1 MFTRFSENIYF
12 FVLGLSINLTK
23 FGKENAY
30 EKNILQNCMNFI
42 NAYIYICIYSKKIL
56 KGSKHL

>member
-30 EKNILQNCMNFI
+30 EKNILQNCMNLI
-42 NAYIYICIYSKKIL
+42 NAYIYMYCMYIL
-56 KGSKHL
+56 